1 MNTIHKKEL
10 TKCEKK
16 LFDALVKRGVSVTPL
31 YSDGHKTVDMAVLP
45 AHLYIE
51 VDDIG
56 HFINP
61 DQIER
66 DLNRNHFSDG
76 DDFRTFYVT
85 NQIIDSKYLDQVAD
99 AIAAVAKRRTSL

>member
-1 MNTIHKKEL
+1 MSISHKKSL
-10 TKCEKK
+10 TKCEQILFDTLKK
-16 LFDALVKRGVSVTPL
+16 LNVDVIPL
-31 YSDGHKTVDMAVLP
+31 YSDGHKTVDMAILP

-56 HFINP
+56 HFINA

-66 DLNRNHFSDG
+66 DLNRSHFSDG

-85 NQIIDSKYLDQVAD
+85 NQIIESKYLDKVAD
-99 AIAAVAKRRTSL
+99 AIAEVVKRRTKP